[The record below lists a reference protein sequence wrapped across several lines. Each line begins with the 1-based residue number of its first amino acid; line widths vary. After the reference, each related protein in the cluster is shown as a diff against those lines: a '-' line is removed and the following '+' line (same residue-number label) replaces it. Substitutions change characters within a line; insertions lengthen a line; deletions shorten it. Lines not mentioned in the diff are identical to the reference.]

1 MTYTVQKLVSNEIFT
16 LISFDI
22 ICTLLENDSVIYND
36 YYENL
41 NYDCDV
47 CEGTGFL
54 WEVDIDGEEGEMCCD
69 ECDGEGVINHEPLEF
84 WAVSPW
90 LARKLKE
97 YDGFV
102 FEISNLTIWGRAT
115 SGQDIESDHIIKQI
129 ADGLNK

>member
-47 CEGTGFL
+47 CEGTGEI

-84 WAVSPW
+84 WLVTPW
-90 LARKLKE
+90 LGRRLKSNG
-97 YDGFV
+97 GFV
-102 FEISNLTIWGRAT
+102 FKLSNLTIWGREA
-115 SGQDIESDHIIKQI
+115 SGQAIKLDYIMEQI
-129 ADGLNK
+129 AKGN